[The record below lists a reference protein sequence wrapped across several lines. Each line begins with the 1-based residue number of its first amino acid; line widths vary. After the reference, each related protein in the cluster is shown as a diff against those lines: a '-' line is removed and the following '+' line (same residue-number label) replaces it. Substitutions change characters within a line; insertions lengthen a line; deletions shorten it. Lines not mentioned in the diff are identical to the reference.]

1 MGYFVK
7 ENSNM
12 FLKYV
17 FLIVVSVQFVYTNSI
32 FVHNLNNQ
40 QSSNFAI
47 ILKSYQH
54 LLKEEPN
61 DLNQIKLLIMNFW
74 LKEYVKSAFKRRI
87 VLMTMNKDW
96 YLRQG

>member
-1 MGYFVK
+1 
-7 ENSNM
+7 
-12 FLKYV
+12 
-17 FLIVVSVQFVYTNSI
+17 VVSVQFVYTNPS
-32 FVHNLNNQ
+32 FVLNLNNPK
-40 QSSNFAI
+40 SNNFAI

-61 DLNQIKLLIMNFW
+61 DLNKLKLLIIDFW
-74 LKEYVKSAFKRRI
+74 LKEYVKSAFKRRV